1 MKKFTYTAIGR
12 YPGDKLKGKER
23 YKKLYHYTSFDT
35 FVKIWLSKKL
45 RYSLVTNVN
54 DIQEAESLSASVP
67 HPNLMAV
74 IYAYHDIRKKYKQIS
89 FTMDFD
95 SYMRG
100 CMSPMMWGHYA
111 DKRKGVCIEIDYEK
125 LSLPKDCYAAPIKY
139 KMILNKSRFI
149 DSGVLTIKQI
159 HQFIKKHK
167 SDIFFTKQKCWEG
180 ENEYRI
186 ISNQDEYL
194 DISNAITAV
203 YLTSCDSTECLL
215 TEQLVGDSVPVKFLH
230 YIGGVGNKALPMI
243 SDTRE
248 CRMQK
253 ESAKTNPNNIMV
265 DWSKKAMDLYE
276 QHKNDED
283 FILGLHILN

>member
-1 MKKFTYTAIGR
+1 MKKFTFTAIGR

-45 RYSLVTNVN
+45 RYSPVTNVN
-54 DIQEAESLSASVP
+54 DIQEAETSASVP
-67 HPNLMAV
+67 HPNLMAI
-74 IYAYHDIRKKYKQIS
+74 IYAYHDVRKKYKQIS

-95 SYMRG
+95 SYIKG

-111 DKRKGVCIEIDYEK
+111 DKLKGVCIEIDYEK
-125 LSLPKDCYAAPIKY
+125 LNLPKYCYAAPIKY
-139 KMILNKSRFI
+139 KIILNKSRFI

-159 HQFIKKHK
+159 HKFIKKHK

-215 TEQLVGDSVPVKFLH
+215 TEQLVGDNVPVRFLH
-230 YIGGVGNKALPMI
+230 YIEGVGNKALPMI
-243 SDTRE
+243 SDTNE
-248 CRMQK
+248 CRIQK
-253 ESAKTNPNNIMV
+253 ESAKTNPENVMV
-265 DWSKKAMDLYE
+265 DWSKKAMDFYE
-276 QHKNDED
+276 QHKTDED
-283 FILGLHILN
+283 FDLSMHIF